1 MPRLMKLSAV
11 FFSEPAP
18 DSRIV
23 YPNIEFEEG
32 D

>member
-18 DSRIV
+18 TTDSRIV
-23 YPNIEFEEG
+23 YPNI
-32 D
+32 

>member
-11 FFSEPAP
+11 FFSEPAT

-23 YPNIEFEEG
+23 YPNI
-32 D
+32 